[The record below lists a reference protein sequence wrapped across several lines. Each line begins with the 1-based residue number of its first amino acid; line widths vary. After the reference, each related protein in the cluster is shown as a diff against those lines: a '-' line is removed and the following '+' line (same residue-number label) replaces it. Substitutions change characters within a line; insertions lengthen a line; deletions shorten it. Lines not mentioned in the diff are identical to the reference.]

1 MDPQRAAQRAAPI
14 GLFVGLF
21 VVLAVA
27 ILTLPVGAQVGL
39 LAGAAGTAF
48 FFARPQ
54 LALLFVFV
62 GRVVV
67 DLLWRLPFS
76 VGGLNIK
83 EAFGGG
89 VTALGFV
96 LLLLELRRVD
106 RHPSLPP
113 FVVYLGVLAVGAARN
128 LEIRAAAEIAAKYVS
143 PLLVLFLIPA
153 FFTTRAS
160 RDRFLRWGLAVFFV
174 PVALALYHYAD
185 GQMATYVRDGYHR
198 LLGGYEHPHNHAL
211 FMVIV
216 AAVALWWW
224 FQEHTPRAKVLPTVL
239 LLGSTFALYNTYV
252 RTGQLALVVFV
263 GTFLLLTGRR
273 QYVAAGLV
281 VAVVFIAVTP
291 AMQDRFK
298 DVVLLLFPD
307 DDVIARHK
315 LGSGRMGIWT
325 ASIASY
331 LDASPADVVFGH
343 GIGKHWLLTLG
354 AYNPYKLASDF
365 SRDAHS
371 DYLSM
376 TFQIGPIATAAYLL
390 MQVQVV
396 WAAWQVRAH
405 AATRRQREY
414 GSFVVALMVG
424 ATVANMV
431 SNSFINRVTQSWM
444 LWAFSGLAFAEY
456 FTLVEE
462 GRIPHAVSMLERMRR
477 RLRRRARR

>member
-1 MDPQRAAQRAAPI
+1 MDRQRAAQRAAPI

-128 LEIRAAAEIAAKYVS
+128 LEVRAAAEIAAKYVS

-198 LLGGYEHPHNHAL
+198 PRRLRTSAQPRTLHGHRRC
-211 FMVIV
+211 
-216 AAVALWWW
+216 VALWWW
-224 FQEHTPRAKVLPTVL
+224 FQEHTPRQGAAHGPS
-239 LLGSTFALYNTYV
+239 LGSTALYNTYV

-396 WAAWQVRAH
+396 WVAWQVRAH
-405 AATRRQREY
+405 AGTRRQREY

-456 FTLVEE
+456 FTLVGE
-462 GRIPHAVSMLERMRR
+462 GRIPHTVSMLERMRR